1 MWRGCWC
8 RCEPDVRIC
17 NTFRSHRTVVG
28 GDRRDDTASRRRW
41 MRKRVGGNSFGLPLS
56 VLRQACSWGFRER
69 RGERARPQG
78 MRDPFREGAQ
88 RLSTRTI
95 ARTSLSRAWQTQDT
109 TSAARPRT
117 AILRELLMAL
127 SSLLKTG
134 PLTSRTPTKRT
145 CRAGL
150 RDAGADF
157 LLWRRGPGRSRPSR
171 CRHDG
176 WWDQS
181 PSCVHRAWSEW
192 CQRA

>member
-134 PLTSRTPTKRT
+134 ATYFANSNKTNVSGRI
-145 CRAGL
+145 AG
-150 RDAGADF
+150 RGRGFSAVAAGA
-157 LLWRRGPGRSRPSR
+157 GPKSA
-171 CRHDG
+171 
-176 WWDQS
+176 
-181 PSCVHRAWSEW
+181 VTV
-192 CQRA
+192 